1 MITIFVTVPALGYKS
16 FQIQNGHEHGPKI
29 IFPHQ
34 ATVMRLVRTLTVDAG
49 IPVRVVVRNWRG
61 IDKVIIVNAG
71 DSPVTRSAVRMAIT
85 DASTT
90 RNDKRRG
97 AGITDA
103 MDREMEAT

>member
-29 IFPHQ
+29 TFFHQ
-34 ATVMRLVRTLTVDAG
+34 AKVMRLVKTLTVDAG
-49 IPVRVVVRNWRG
+49 IPVRVVVRNWRDA
-61 IDKVIIVNAG
+61 DKVIIVAEG
-71 DSPVTRSAVRMAIT
+71 DSPVTRSAVRIAIT

-97 AGITDA
+97 SGITGD